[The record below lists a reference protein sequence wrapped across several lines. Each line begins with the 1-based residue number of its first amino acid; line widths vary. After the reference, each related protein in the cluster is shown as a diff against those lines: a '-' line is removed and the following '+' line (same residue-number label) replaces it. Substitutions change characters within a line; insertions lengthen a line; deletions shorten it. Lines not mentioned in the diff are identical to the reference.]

1 MANYS
6 KTYRLL
12 LFVLLFLAGFHLF
25 SQEKQE
31 KNTLKG
37 IVLNQKDEK
46 PVNYANIRIKDSP
59 YGTASDESGKFEF
72 SFPNQFL
79 NDTLVISCIGYKTLS
94 FPINKLNLKTLQRF
108 ELEDS
113 LILLNEVVALAYDFI
128 EALKWKTKNE
138 EKGRLYLTFATR
150 ELQNAANYIS
160 ILKETFGKD
169 FKLKSN
175 FIRWKKVKI
184 PDIEEKVNFVVAWF
198 RCPYCP
204 DPENITVTID
214 VIDKKDRSLVENETY
229 QKKLKRYFQN
239 LLDKTFAQGVDYRQ
253 LETRDSITYLKK
265 DTEPYTGQCYGY
277 FENGQKG
284 LRGAYKNGLRD
295 GYWEYWYSNGAKKVE
310 GSYKNGKK
318 EGQWNYY
325 FPSGKIRIKANY
337 KNNEMDG
344 INTWY
349 YENGQKK
356 KEALFREG
364 VYIEKT
370 EWDEKGNIIEIRNF
384 LRN

>member
-1 MANYS
+1 MNYFS
-6 KTYRLL
+6 NIVLL
-12 LFVLLFLAGFHLF
+12 LLVFFTVLSTSA
-25 SQEKQE
+25 QD
-31 KNTLKG
+31 KNVLKG
-37 IVLNQKDEK
+37 QIISQKDEK
-46 PVNYANIRIKDSP
+46 PIVYANVRIKDSP
-59 YGTASDESGKFEF
+59 YGTATDESGKFEF
-72 SFPNQFL
+72 TFPNQFL
-79 NDTLVISCIGYKTLS
+79 NDTLVISCVGYKTVS
-94 FPINKLNLKTLQRF
+94 YPINRLNLKQQQRF

-128 EALKWKTKNE
+128 DVLKWKTKNE

-150 ELQNAANYIS
+150 EIQNAANFIS
-160 ILKETFGKD
+160 IVKENLGKD

-184 PDIEEKVNFVVAWF
+184 PEVDDKAGVVIAWF

-214 VIDKKDRSLVENETY
+214 VTDKKDNSLLDNEAM
-229 QKKLKRYFQN
+229 QKKLRKYFQN

-253 LETRDSITYLKK
+253 LVTKDSIAYLRNA
-265 DTEPYTGQCYGY
+265 TEPYTGQCYGY
-277 FENGQKG
+277 YENGQKG
-284 LRGAYKNGLRD
+284 LRGSYVNGIKD
-295 GYWEYWYSNGAKKVE
+295 GLWEYWYSNGQKKVE
-310 GSYKNGKK
+310 GRYNMGKK

-325 FPSGKIRIKANY
+325 YPSGKIRIKSNY

-344 INTWY
+344 INIWY

>member
-1 MANYS
+1 MNY
-6 KTYRLL
+6 YNYIFLLILL
-12 LFVLLFLAGFHLF
+12 LPYNLAFG
-25 SQEKQE
+25 QE
-31 KNTLKG
+31 KNQLKG
-37 IVLNQKDEK
+37 HVLNQKDEK
-46 PVNYANIRIKDSP
+46 PISYANIRIKDSP
-59 YGTASDESGKFEF
+59 YGASSDESGKFEF

-79 NDTLVISCIGYKTLS
+79 NDTLVITCIGYKSLS
-94 FPINKLNLKTLQRF
+94 IPVSKLNLKNHQRF

-113 LILLNEVVALAYDFI
+113 LILLNEVIALAYDFI
-128 EALKWKTKNE
+128 DALKWKTKNE

-150 ELQNAANYIS
+150 ELTNAANFVS
-160 ILKETFGKD
+160 ILKENFGKD
-169 FKLKSN
+169 FKIKSN
-175 FIRWKKVKI
+175 FIRWKKVRI
-184 PDIEEKVNFVVAWF
+184 PEVDDKAGIVVAWF

-214 VIDKKDRSLVENETY
+214 VTDKKNNSLVENEIF
-229 QKKLKRYFQN
+229 QKKLKKHFQN
-239 LLDKTFAQGVDYRQ
+239 MLDKTFAQGIDYRQ
-253 LETRDSITYLKK
+253 LETRDSIAYLKK
-265 DTEPYTGQCYGY
+265 ATEPYTGQCYGY

-284 LRGAYKNGLRD
+284 LRGSYVNGLRD
-295 GYWEYWYSNGAKKVE
+295 GLWEYWYSNGEKKVE
-310 GSYKNGKK
+310 GRYKMGKK

-349 YENGQKK
+349 FESGQKK
-356 KEALFREG
+356 KESLYRDG

-370 EWDEKGNIIEIRNF
+370 EWDEKGNIIEIRNY